1 MTLMGRS
8 SRVEISKDIIVVQ
21 MKYGRDGFEA
31 GERL

>member
-8 SRVEISKDIIVVQ
+8 SKVEISKDIIVVQ
-21 MKYGRDGFEA
+21 MKYGRDGSEP